1 METFFNTLD
10 NCCENTMDAI
20 WHFTDKV
27 ITLISYVLRFL
38 VLLGML
44 SIAGVFLFLI
54 ILIFV

>member
-20 WHFTDKV
+20 WYFTDKV
-27 ITLISYVLRFL
+27 ITFISYILRFL